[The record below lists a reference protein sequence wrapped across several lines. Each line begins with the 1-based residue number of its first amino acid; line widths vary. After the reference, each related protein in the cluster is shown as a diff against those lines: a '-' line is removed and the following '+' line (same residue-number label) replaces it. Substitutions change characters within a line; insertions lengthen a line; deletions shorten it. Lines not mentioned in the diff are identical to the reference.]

1 MIAIKDLIVI
11 TGPTASG
18 KTALSVRLAKELGA
32 EIVNAD
38 SMQIYKYMDI
48 GTAKPTVEEREGV
61 PHHLID
67 IVNPDELFSVAR
79 YCECAKSAID
89 DIHSRGKTAVMVGGT
104 GLYVDSL
111 VNNIQFSETEPDE
124 EYRQLLETEAQER
137 GNECIYEKLKAI
149 DPESAAKIAVQDTK
163 RIIRA
168 LEVYHVTGKTITW
181 HNEQS
186 RSVPSPYNTTM
197 FAISMDRDA
206 LYDKINR
213 RVDVMLELGLV
224 DEVKKILEMGVD
236 EKATSMQAIGY
247 KEIVG
252 YLKGEISLEKAADDI
267 KQGSRRY
274 AKRQLTWFRRERDV
288 IWVDKNNYDHDEE
301 KILDVMLSYV
311 KERINTSC

>member
-274 AKRQLTWFRRERDV
+274 AKRQLT
-288 IWVDKNNYDHDEE
+288 
-301 KILDVMLSYV
+301 
-311 KERINTSC
+311 

>member
-18 KTALSVRLAKELGA
+18 KTALSVRLAKEIGA

-48 GTAKPTVEEREGV
+48 GTAKPTVDEREGV

-79 YCECAKSAID
+79 YCECAKEAID
-89 DIHSRGKTAVMVGGT
+89 DIHSRGKIAVMVGGT

-124 EYRQLLETEAQER
+124 EYRKSLEDDAEKL
-137 GNECIYEKLKAI
+137 GNEYIYEKLKTI

-197 FAISMDRDA
+197 FAISMNREA

-224 DEVKKILEMGVD
+224 DEVKKILSMGVD

-274 AKRQLTWFRRERDV
+274 AKRQLTWFRRNNNINWIENDV
-288 IWVDKNNYDHDEE
+288 EQ
-301 KILDVMLSYV
+301 ILKVLN
-311 KERINTSC
+311 K